1 MRVRNDRAKVYANV
15 GVHADVEITLRMYG
29 DDEDGAAIHFGMDGP
44 DLCIDFADVDS
55 LERLAVV
62 AADGVRR
69 LRGQPTATNDATV
82 TSTDADRRPVNP
94 DVNRSTDSER

>member
-1 MRVRNDRAKVYANV
+1 MAARVRNEKASVFANV
-15 GVHADVEITLRMYG
+15 GVHADVEITLKLYG
-29 DDEDGAAIHFGMDGP
+29 DECDGAAIHFGTDGP

-69 LRGQPTATNDATV
+69 LRGQMTEPDVTAV
-82 TSTDADRRPVNP
+82 PGSDADQLVGAG
-94 DVNRSTDSER
+94 VAG